1 MEYLTN
7 WGCACPL
14 YYCRVGPRAPLGRLR
29 VALYAIAVVYIWLL
43 LYIKQLHIVA
53 SRG

>member
-7 WGCACPL
+7 WGRARPL
-14 YYCRVGPRAPLGRLR
+14 YYLRVGSRAPLGRSR
-29 VALYAIAVVYIWLL
+29 AALHAVAVVRILLL
-43 LYIKQLHIVA
+43 LYVKWLHTAA